1 MFSYKA
7 LKPRTRL
14 SSGRAGCAPL
24 CGLPPTRTT
33 YAKRRSGASS
43 AFRKISVRP
52 RHTFPLSVKGTR
64 PPECPVR
71 RTDIEVEER
80 RVRKQ
85 LYISVCQEFFTNF
98 FKKFRR
104 SYAWHMSIGKIDDMR
119 IVRRYC
125 GKSGNMICPGSL
137 QMMTKQLMREK
148 AARSDCFSI
157 SLTRPGFAS
166 RISSRHVRPEDS
178 SGCGLYLNILPKI
191 LKDFACSNRSVSEIQ
206 PSGYPSIVLCK
217 FHRHLLWHKIEI
229 LRS

>member
-1 MFSYKA
+1 MSSYKA

-98 FKKFRR
+98 FQKIPALLCMTHEHRQDRR
-104 SYAWHMSIGKIDDMR
+104 HAHRPQVLRQVGKHDLPRELTDDDKTVDER
-119 IVRRYC
+119 
-125 GKSGNMICPGSL
+125 KSSPLGLLFDLFDAPRLCL
-137 QMMTKQLMREK
+137 
-148 AARSDCFSI
+148 AYFFSPRA
-157 SLTRPGFAS
+157 T
-166 RISSRHVRPEDS
+166 
-178 SGCGLYLNILPKI
+178 
-191 LKDFACSNRSVSEIQ
+191 
-206 PSGYPSIVLCK
+206 
-217 FHRHLLWHKIEI
+217 
-229 LRS
+229 

>member
-1 MFSYKA
+1 MSSYKA

-98 FKKFRR
+98 FQKIPALLCMTHEHRQDRR
-104 SYAWHMSIGKIDDMR
+104 HAHRPQVLRQVGKLDLPRKLTDDDKTVEER
-119 IVRRYC
+119 
-125 GKSGNMICPGSL
+125 KSSPLGL
-137 QMMTKQLMREK
+137 L
-148 AARSDCFSI
+148 SI
-157 SLTRPGFAS
+157 SLTHPGFAS
-166 RISSRHVRPEDS
+166 RVSSRRVRSEDS
-178 SGCGLYLNILPKI
+178 SGCGLYLNILSNT

-217 FHRHLLWHKIEI
+217 FHRHLP
-229 LRS
+229 